1 MDIIFNI
8 FYIVLLITAIFLMI
22 FHIIIK
28 NNSNSAALEKTLLE
42 CIKDFS
48 MPISLINLKDDSIIY
63 STETLKIIFDKTY
76 ITLDDL
82 FKNHKKYRELKQ
94 KSSSMNEK
102 KELIKQFD
110 VFTLNSK
117 IYKFEYTSIYI
128 GNYSY
133 MIVIVHDITTIIE
146 NVKKRKIS
154 EQVLNAIPNGVI
166 ITKLTVNGRLPIITY
181 VNEQIEQI
189 SGYRREQLI
198 GNPLNILFDL
208 RVEEQQYEKLKEN
221 ICNLKQT
228 TLLCNYNR
236 ADENNEL
243 FLETTVLPINYT
255 PTFDLIKKL
264 FPECETALLESDENE
279 FLDTD
284 VYIFIHQKDVT
295 NIKQYEVAVNNYV
308 NVLRKT
314 IDTASTDQFS
324 MINCLSTFLEART
337 TDDIINATL
346 KALGAFNVAERAYIF
361 NLQPIDEL
369 KSDYKLY
376 YSYEWVSETAESEIN
391 NPLLSDKTFSDLGA
405 LEILKSFKNR
415 KISKIYTK
423 KVGLNLALKTTLGM
437 QKIKSIIAAPIYKE
451 DELIGW
457 LGLDECSDENREW
470 SDITEHAL
478 LTVANRLSDLLIT
491 NIDKKHICKINK
503 DKQNLLFSNNYC
515 NLTE

>member
-1 MDIIFNI
+1 MDIVFNI
-8 FYIVLLITAIFLMI
+8 FYIVLLIAAIFLMI

-166 ITKLTVNGRLPIITY
+166 ITKLTINERLPIITY
-181 VNEQIEQI
+181 VNEQVEQI

-208 RVEEQQYEKLKEN
+208 RVEENQYEKLKEN

-228 TLLCNYNR
+228 TVLCNYNR
-236 ADENNEL
+236 ADEDNEL
-243 FLETTVLPINYT
+243 FLETTVLPISYT

-264 FPECETALLESDENE
+264 FPECQTALLESNEKE

-314 IDTASTDQFS
+314 IDTASTEQFS

-346 KALGAFNVAERAYIF
+346 KALGTFNVAERAYIF

-391 NPLLSDKTFSDLGA
+391 NPLLTDNTFSDLGA
-405 LEILKSFKNR
+405 LEILKAFKNR
-415 KISKIYTK
+415 KISTIYTK
-423 KVGLNLALKTTLGM
+423 KAGLNLALKTTLGM

-491 NIDKKHICKINK
+491 NIDKKYICKINK

>member
-1 MDIIFNI
+1 MYTAFNI
-8 FYIVLLITAIFLMI
+8 FYITLLVAAIFLMI

-208 RVEEQQYEKLKEN
+208 RIEEQQYEKLKEN

-243 FLETTVLPINYT
+243 FLETTVLPISYT

-284 VYIFIHQKDVT
+284 VYIFIHQKDVI

-314 IDTASTDQFS
+314 IDTASKDQFS

-346 KALGAFNVAERAYIF
+346 KALGTFNVAERAYIF

-391 NPLLSDKTFSDLGA
+391 NPLLTDNTFSDLGA
-405 LEILKSFKNR
+405 LEILKAFKNR
-415 KISKIYTK
+415 KISTIYTK
-423 KVGLNLALKTTLGM
+423 KAGLNLALKTTLGM

-491 NIDKKHICKINK
+491 NIDKKYICKINK

>member
-1 MDIIFNI
+1 MDTAFNI
-8 FYIVLLITAIFLMI
+8 FYITLLVVTIFLMI

-117 IYKFEYTSIYI
+117 IYKFEYVSIYT

-154 EQVLNAIPNGVI
+154 EQVLNTIPNGVI

-208 RVEEQQYEKLKEN
+208 RIEEQQYEKLKEN

-243 FLETTVLPINYT
+243 FLETTVLPISYT

-314 IDTASTDQFS
+314 IDTASKDQFS

-346 KALGAFNVAERAYIF
+346 KALGTFNVAERAYIF

-376 YSYEWVSETAESEIN
+376 YSYEWVSEIAESEIN
-391 NPLLSDKTFSDLGA
+391 NPLLTDNTFSDLGA
-405 LEILKSFKNR
+405 LEILKAFKNR
-415 KISKIYTK
+415 KISTIYTK
-423 KVGLNLALKTTLGM
+423 KAGLNLALKTTLGM

-457 LGLDECSDENREW
+457 LGLDECIDENREW
-470 SDITEHAL
+470 SDITEQSL
-478 LTVANRLSDLLIT
+478 YTVANRLSDLLIT